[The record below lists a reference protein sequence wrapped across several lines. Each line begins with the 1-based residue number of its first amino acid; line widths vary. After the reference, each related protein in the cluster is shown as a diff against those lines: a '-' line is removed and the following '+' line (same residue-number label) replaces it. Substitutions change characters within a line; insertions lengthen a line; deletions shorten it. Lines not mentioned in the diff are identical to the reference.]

1 MGFVH
6 TFAHYFRFFSNFFV
20 IFQTFF
26 YENVYV
32 VMDNAKKNQGIPN
45 RFPSNLI
52 CPEADCFTL
61 FLI

>member
-32 VMDNAKKNQGIPN
+32 MMGSEKTRQTK
-45 RFPSNLI
+45 LI
-52 CPEADCFTL
+52 SIKFDLP
-61 FLI
+61 

>member
-32 VMDNAKKNQGIPN
+32 VMDNAKKIRAYQIDFH
-45 RFPSNLI
+45 RI
-52 CPEADCFTL
+52 
-61 FLI
+61 